1 LEEQLRRLKQQLNDQ
16 QEEVEEDDDDQ
27 EFKGE
32 GKGSFEMKD
41 YTM

>member
-32 GKGSFEMKD
+32 GGVSFEMKD
-41 YTM
+41 YIM